1 MSKELENVKA
11 GILRDTKKAAD
22 YANGTSCNLAK
33 EFVKKYLPNN
43 AAAFKIAEVH
53 AKNEKGGRS

>member
-1 MSKELENVKA
+1 MSKELENVIA

-33 EFVKKYLPNN
+33 EFVKKNLPNN
-43 AAAFKIAEVH
+43 AAAYKIAEVH